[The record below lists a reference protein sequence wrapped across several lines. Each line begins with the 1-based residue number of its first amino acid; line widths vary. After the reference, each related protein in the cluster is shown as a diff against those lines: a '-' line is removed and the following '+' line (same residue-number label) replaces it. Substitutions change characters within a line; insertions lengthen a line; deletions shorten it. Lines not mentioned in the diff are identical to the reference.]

1 MNKVRVGINGYGV
14 IGKRIADAVKLQDD
28 MELVGVTARTP
39 DFRLFSA
46 LKKDLGIFAVDQEAR
61 EKLESGGFEVMGT
74 LDDLLSQVE
83 IIIDA
88 TPAGVGEE
96 NKEKYDKA
104 GVKSIFQGGE
114 EHQLTNFSFPSHQG
128 PDARTVIPNLDIL
141 TVALAVPTTL
151 GHLHLVELMRD
162 LGRPR
167 ADMWEVAI
175 RAVGG
180 TEEDP
185 QASIGKTNNSLG
197 IVSAFNV

>member
-14 IGKRIADAVKLQDD
+14 IGKRIADAVKLQD
-28 MELVGVTARTP
+28 E
-39 DFRLFSA
+39 
-46 LKKDLGIFAVDQEAR
+46 KKG
-61 EKLESGGFEVMGT
+61 
-74 LDDLLSQVE
+74 
-83 IIIDA
+83 
-88 TPAGVGEE
+88 
-96 NKEKYDKA
+96 
-104 GVKSIFQGGE
+104 
-114 EHQLTNFSFPSHQG
+114 
-128 PDARTVIPNLDIL
+128 LDIL

-151 GHLHLVELMRD
+151 GHLRVAFLRLKKEISTGEVLKILKTSPRIVPVRHKDGISAENQLVELMRD

-167 ADMWEVAI
+167 ADMWEVAFWEDSLFAEGRDVAFYYQVHNEAIVIPENIDAI

>member
-14 IGKRIADAVKLQDD
+14 IGKRIADAVKLQD
-28 MELVGVTARTP
+28 E
-39 DFRLFSA
+39 
-46 LKKDLGIFAVDQEAR
+46 KKG
-61 EKLESGGFEVMGT
+61 
-74 LDDLLSQVE
+74 
-83 IIIDA
+83 
-88 TPAGVGEE
+88 
-96 NKEKYDKA
+96 
-104 GVKSIFQGGE
+104 
-114 EHQLTNFSFPSHQG
+114 
-128 PDARTVIPNLDIL
+128 LDIL

-151 GHLHLVELMRD
+151 GHLHVAFLRLKKEISTGEVLKILKTSPRIVPVRHKDGISAENQLVELMRD